1 MLRDVLLL
9 TPFACG
15 DPFVFRDGGYA
26 DVHGVVIPFQ
36 ISCGQCFMCDR
47 GLQTQCETTQVREQ
61 GSGAALFGY
70 SQLYGSVPGGQAQYL
85 RVPHADSTHIKVP
98 QGPADDRFVYLSDVL
113 PTAWQAVEYAE
124 IPDGG
129 TVTVL
134 GLGPIGDMAGRIAG
148 HRGARVIAVDLVPER
163 LARASARGM
172 EVIDLGDA
180 GSDDPAASH
189 GRRSPGGGYVRDAPA
204 AVVGCAACVRHLPT
218 KAGRR
223 GEDRLHSLMFG
234 RRSREDSRKHG
245 IERRPGRRRPVSVAL
260 HPRPHRERQVSA
272 ECAAEAD
279 Q

>member
-1 MLRDVLLL
+1 MLRDVLLP

-15 DPFVFRDGGYA
+15 DPFAFRDGGYA
-26 DVHGVVIPFQ
+26 DVHVSTSG
-36 ISCGQCFMCDR
+36 GNECFMCDR

-98 QGPADDRFVYLSDVL
+98 QGPADERFVCLSDVL

-163 LARASARGM
+163 LARDSARG
-172 EVIDLGDA
+172 
-180 GSDDPAASH
+180 
-189 GRRSPGGGYVRDAPA
+189 RT
-204 AVVGCAACVRHLPT
+204 GCRCRMPRMRT
-218 KAGRR
+218 TSSN
-223 GEDRLHSLMFG
+223 E
-234 RRSREDSRKHG
+234 SRTAR
-245 IERRPGRRRPVSVAL
+245 
-260 HPRPHRERQVSA
+260 
-272 ECAAEAD
+272 
-279 Q
+279 